1 VYFMT
6 CKAGLPLNKVYVD
19 DFSFRNVRGRE
30 SSSPTKLGFGGL
42 LQDGVSLSVWGEWGA
57 RVLGRG
63 VAIMEEELGESLGRC
78 ALLAADADEADE
90 AEGSGFSDLEDD
102 VLAFILSFLS
112 PSDIAACV
120 RVSRRLR
127 KLCNDDHKVVS
138 LCKSCGIVSFGNG

>member
-1 VYFMT
+1 MCV
-6 CKAGLPLNKVYVD
+6 G
-19 DFSFRNVRGRE
+19 
-30 SSSPTKLGFGGL
+30 
-42 LQDGVSLSVWGEWGA
+42 GEWGA

-78 ALLAADADEADE
+78 ALLAADADDADE

-112 PSDIAACV
+112 PSDIAACI

-127 KLCNDDHKVVS
+127 KLCNDDHKVVFS
-138 LCKSCGIVSFGNG
+138 VQVVRHCVFWQRLTSVCEWNPVFNLGFQN